1 MDAAE
6 SPVGVKDRE
15 SVGEWRFVLAIYVN
29 RYRCGFIVISCPGT
43 RNESKGLVTGD
54 RGLKGFTRKNRGC
67 CLLEEREV
75 PALPGCDCFR
85 IGIACETAVLLVDV
99 GCCEGLAVS

>member
-29 RYRCGFIVISCPGT
+29 RYRCGFNIMPWNG
-43 RNESKGLVTGD
+43 
-54 RGLKGFTRKNRGC
+54 
-67 CLLEEREV
+67 EREQR
-75 PALPGCDCFR
+75 AGNRRPGFKRLYTEKPGMLLAGGERD
-85 IGIACETAVLLVDV
+85 ACT
-99 GCCEGLAVS
+99 SWM